1 MEIIKL
7 MKKYLLAL
15 GVFATSCAIGQTFSD
30 NFDSYTAGSYLCPQ
44 SAGAWTT
51 WSNAPGGTED
61 VLVSNV
67 EALSGAN
74 SLYFA
79 STVSGGGPVDL
90 VHNFGVLNTGQI
102 SLEFNIKVQTGKA
115 AYFNLQRNVIIGNVW
130 AMDCN
135 FADNGDLIILNQ
147 SGLYFTSTYTQNQ
160 WFNFRMEINFN
171 TNVWEVFI
179 DDVSVGSFANTENQ
193 IASIDIFPV
202 DQNTPFSAGFF
213 IDDFQ
218 YTVTPYILP
227 SINGAANLV
236 SYNQGN
242 LAGTAV
248 TPNVTVRNLGIQTIS
263 SATLT
268 LDYNG
273 TNISNDFTGLNLAS
287 LATTTLAMPSTLSLV
302 AGSNTM
308 TATLSNVNGSVDGD
322 AGDDQTSIVINAITP
337 ALGKVVVGEEGTGTW
352 CQWCPR
358 GAVFMDL
365 METKYVG
372 YWAGIAVHNG
382 DPMTVAE
389 YDAALT
395 VSGYPS
401 ALVDRGAEMDPSE
414 MEPVFL
420 DQIVIAPTAILT
432 NGANWDPITRILDVS
447 VSANFQAA
455 ATNNFKLAVVLT
467 EDDVTGTGSTYNQS
481 NAYAGGGSGP
491 MGGYELLGNPV
502 PASQMVYNHVA
513 RAIAPSF
520 SGSNIAFPAV
530 INVGETYT
538 INASFTLPA
547 SWDLTQMHI
556 VGMLLNSSGLVDNAG
571 TAIIDEAIANGF
583 VDGSST
589 SIGIVSPSQVD
600 ESLSIF
606 PNPAKEFTSIKINL
620 KKEQQVSMKLIDIHG
635 RTVASRNYGQMN
647 GASEI
652 QLNTNNFE
660 AGLYLIQL
668 TLDNTIVSRRLIIE

>member
-1 MEIIKL
+1 
-7 MKKYLLAL
+7 MKKCLLTL
-15 GVFATSCAIGQTFSD
+15 GIFASSFAIGQTFSD

-61 VLVSNV
+61 VLVSNA

-74 SLYFA
+74 SLYFV
-79 STVSGGGPVDL
+79 STVSGGGPADL

-115 AYFNLQRNVIIGNVW
+115 AYFNLQRNVTIGDVW

-179 DDVSVGSFANTENQ
+179 DDVSVGSFANPENQ

-202 DQNTPFSAGFF
+202 DQNTPFSSGFF

-218 YTVTPYILP
+218 YTVTPYTLP
-227 SINGAANLV
+227 SVNGAANLV
-236 SYNQGN
+236 SYSQGN
-242 LAGTAV
+242 LVGTAV
-248 TPNVTVRNLGIQTIS
+248 TPNVTIRNLGVEAIT
-263 SATLT
+263 SATVT
-268 LDYNG
+268 VDYNG
-273 TNISNDFTGLNLAS
+273 TTISNDFTGLNLAS
-287 LATTTLAMPSTLSLV
+287 LATTTLSMPSTLSLV
-302 AGSNTM
+302 AGTNTM
-308 TATLSNVNGSVDGD
+308 TATLSNVNGTVDGD
-322 AGDDQTSIVINAITP
+322 AGDNQTSIVINAITP
-337 ALGKVVVGEEGTGTW
+337 ALGKMVVGEEGTGTW

-358 GAVFMDL
+358 GAVFMDM
-365 METKYVG
+365 MESKYPE
-372 YWAGIAVHNG
+372 YWAGIAVHNA
-382 DPMTVAE
+382 DPMTVTE

-401 ALVDRGAEMDPSE
+401 ALVDRGTEMDPSE
-414 MEPVFL
+414 MEVAFL
-420 DQIVIAPTAILT
+420 DNIVIAPSAFIT
-432 NGANWDPITRILDVS
+432 NGANWDAITRVLDVS
-447 VSANFQAA
+447 VSANFQTAA
-455 ATNNFKLAVVLT
+455 DNNFKLAIVLS
-467 EDDVTGTGSTYNQS
+467 EDEVTGTGSTYGQS
-481 NAYAGGGSGP
+481 NAYAGGASGV
-491 MGGYELLGNPV
+491 MGGYELLSNPV

-520 SGSNIAFPAV
+520 GGTNIAFPAT
-530 INVGETYT
+530 INSGETYT
-538 INASFTLPA
+538 INASFTLP
-547 SWDLTQMHI
+547 STWDETQMHI
-556 VGMLLNSSGLVDNAG
+556 VSMLVNQSGTVNNAG
-571 TAIIDEAIANGF
+571 KATLTEAIANGF
-583 VDGSST
+583 VSGT
-589 SIGIVSPSQVD
+589 SIATSIVDQNQIDANLAVY
-600 ESLSIF
+600 
-606 PNPAKEFTSIKINL
+606 PNPANEYTSIKVQL
-620 KKEQQVSMKLIDIHG
+620 KNEQNVTLKLIDMNG

-652 QLNTNNFE
+652 QLNTSNFE

>member
-1 MEIIKL
+1 
-7 MKKYLLAL
+7 MKKLIL
-15 GVFATSCAIGQTFSD
+15 VFGIFACSIAFGQTFSD

-61 VLVSNV
+61 VLVSNA

-74 SLYFA
+74 SLYFV
-79 STVSGGGPVDL
+79 STVSGGGPADL

-115 AYFNLQRNVIIGNVW
+115 AYFNLQRNVTIGDVW

-179 DDVSVGSFANTENQ
+179 DDVSVGSFANPENQ

-202 DQNTPFSAGFF
+202 DQNTPFSSGFF

-218 YTVTPYILP
+218 YTVTPYTLP
-227 SINGAANLV
+227 SVNGAANLV
-236 SYNQGN
+236 SYSQGN
-242 LAGTAV
+242 LVGTAV
-248 TPNVTVRNLGIQTIS
+248 TPNVTIRNLGVEAIT
-263 SATLT
+263 SATVT
-268 LDYNG
+268 VDYNG
-273 TNISNDFTGLNLAS
+273 TTISNDFTGLNLAS
-287 LATTTLAMPSTLSLV
+287 LATTTLSMPSTLSLV
-302 AGSNTM
+302 AGTNTM
-308 TATLSNVNGSVDGD
+308 TATLSNVNGTVDGD
-322 AGDDQTSIVINAITP
+322 AGDNQTSIVINAITP
-337 ALGKVVVGEEGTGTW
+337 ALGKMVVGEEGTGTW

-358 GAVFMDL
+358 GAVFMDM
-365 METKYVG
+365 MESKYPE
-372 YWAGIAVHNG
+372 YWAGIAVHNA
-382 DPMTVAE
+382 DPMTVTE

-401 ALVDRGAEMDPSE
+401 ALVDRGTEMDPSE
-414 MEPVFL
+414 MEVAFL
-420 DQIVIAPTAILT
+420 DNIVIAPSAFIT
-432 NGANWDPITRILDVS
+432 NGANWDAITRVLDVS
-447 VSANFQAA
+447 VSANFQTAA
-455 ATNNFKLAVVLT
+455 DNNFKLAIVLS
-467 EDDVTGTGSTYNQS
+467 EDEVTGTGSTYGQS
-481 NAYAGGGSGP
+481 NAYAGGASGV
-491 MGGYELLGNPV
+491 MGGYELLSNPV

-520 SGSNIAFPAV
+520 GGTNIAFPAT
-530 INVGETYT
+530 INSGETYT
-538 INASFTLPA
+538 INASFTLP
-547 SWDLTQMHI
+547 STWDETQMHI
-556 VGMLLNSSGLVDNAG
+556 VSMLVNQSGTVNNAG
-571 TAIIDEAIANGF
+571 KATLTEAIANGF
-583 VDGSST
+583 VSGT
-589 SIGIVSPSQVD
+589 SIATSIVDQNQIDANLAVY
-600 ESLSIF
+600 
-606 PNPAKEFTSIKINL
+606 PNPANEYTSIKVQL
-620 KKEQQVSMKLIDIHG
+620 KNEQNVTLKLIDMNG

-652 QLNTNNFE
+652 QLNTSNFE

>member
-1 MEIIKL
+1 
-7 MKKYLLAL
+7 MKKLIL
-15 GVFATSCAIGQTFSD
+15 VFGIFASSIAFGQTFSD

-44 SAGAWTT
+44 SAGTWTT

-61 VLVSNV
+61 VLVSNAD
-67 EALSGAN
+67 ALSGAN

-79 STVSGGGPVDL
+79 STVSGGGPTDL

-102 SLEFNIKVQTGKA
+102 SMEFNIKVQTGKA
-115 AYFNLQRNVIIGNVW
+115 AYFNLQRNVTIGDVW
-130 AMDCN
+130 SMDCN

-147 SGLYFTSTYTQNQ
+147 TGLYFTSTYTQNQ

-213 IDDFQ
+213 FDDFQ
-218 YTVTPYILP
+218 YTVTPYTLP
-227 SINGAANLV
+227 TVNGAANLV
-236 SYNQGN
+236 SYSQGN
-242 LAGTAV
+242 LVGTAI
-248 TPNVTVRNLGIQTIS
+248 TPNVTIRNLGVDIIT
-263 SATLT
+263 SATVT
-268 LDYNG
+268 VEYNG

-308 TATLSNVNGSVDGD
+308 TATLSNVNGTVDGD
-322 AGDDQTSIVINAITP
+322 AGDNQTSIVINAITP
-337 ALGKVVVGEEGTGTW
+337 ALGKMVVGEEGTGTW

-358 GAVFMDL
+358 GAVFMDM
-365 METKYVG
+365 MESKYPE
-372 YWAGIAVHNG
+372 YWAGIAVHNA
-382 DPMTVAE
+382 DPMTVTE

-401 ALVDRGAEMDPSE
+401 ALVDRGTEMDPSE
-414 MEPVFL
+414 LEVAFL
-420 DQIVIAPTAILT
+420 DNIVIAPSAFIT
-432 NGANWDPITRILDVS
+432 NGANWDAITRVLDVS
-447 VSANFQAA
+447 VSANFQTAA
-455 ATNNFKLAVVLT
+455 DNNFKLAIVLS
-467 EDDVTGTGSTYNQS
+467 EDEVTGTGSTYGQS
-481 NAYAGGGSGP
+481 NAYAGGASGV
-491 MGGYELLGNPV
+491 MGGYELLSNPV

-520 SGSNIAFPAV
+520 GGTNIAFPAT
-530 INVGETYT
+530 INSGETYT
-538 INASFTLPA
+538 INASFTLP
-547 SWDLTQMHI
+547 STWDETQMHI
-556 VGMLLNSSGLVDNAG
+556 VSMLVNQSGTVNNAG
-571 TAIIDEAIANGF
+571 KATLTEAIANGF
-583 VDGSST
+583 VSGT
-589 SIGIVSPSQVD
+589 SIATSIVDQNQIDANLAVY
-600 ESLSIF
+600 
-606 PNPAKEFTSIKINL
+606 PNPSNEYTSIKVQIKN
-620 KKEQQVSMKLIDIHG
+620 EQNVTLKLIDMNG

-652 QLNTNNFE
+652 QLNTSNFE